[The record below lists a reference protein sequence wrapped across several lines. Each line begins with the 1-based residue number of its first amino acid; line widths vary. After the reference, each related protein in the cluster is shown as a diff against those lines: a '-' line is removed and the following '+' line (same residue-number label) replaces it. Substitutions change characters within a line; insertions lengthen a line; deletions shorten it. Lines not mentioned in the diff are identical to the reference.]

1 MTPGLGAVPS
11 KALVAA
17 DIQVGDHI
25 QAHWFGLTWNID
37 TIIATV
43 VAGAIV
49 VGLGLRIA
57 QGITS
62 GVPNKLQ
69 LAYEVVVDQVQKQ
82 VEDAIGPVAPWTIPL
97 AVTLFLFILFS
108 NWLSILPTLFSGKE
122 YLPPATADTNT
133 TFAMSL
139 LVFVLFT
146 YVGIKHRGFGHYAKG
161 FFKPLALAPIKLIE
175 EVAKP
180 LSLSLRLF
188 GNIFAGGVMV
198 AVIALLP
205 ALISWPFTAGWKLF
219 DMFIGLIQ
227 AFIFAFLSI
236 LYFSFAV
243 SEEH

>member
-1 MTPGLGAVPS
+1 VTPLLGALP
-11 KALVAA
+11 AA
-17 DIQVGDHI
+17 DIKVGDHI
-25 QAHWFGLTWNID
+25 QTHWFGLTWNVD
-37 TIIATV
+37 TIYSTV
-43 VAGAIV
+43 LAGAIV
-49 VGLGLRIA
+49 VILGLIIA
-57 QGITS
+57 RSISST
-62 GVPNKLQ
+62 VPGKLQ
-69 LAYEVVVDQVQKQ
+69 LNYEVVVDQVRNQ
-82 VEDAIGPVAPWTIPL
+82 VEDAVGPVAPWTIPL
-97 AVTLFLFILFS
+97 AITLFLFILFA
-108 NWLSILPTLFSGKE
+108 NWISILPTLFKGTE
-122 YLPPATADTNT
+122 YIPPATADTNT

-146 YVGIKHRGFGHYAKG
+146 YVGIKHRGFGHYVKG
-161 FFKPLALAPIKLIE
+161 FFKPLPLAPIKLIE

-198 AVIALLP
+198 AVIGLLP
-205 ALISWPFTAGWKLF
+205 ALISWPLTGAWKLF

>member
-1 MTPGLGAVPS
+1 VTPLLGTVP
-11 KALVAA
+11 AA
-17 DIQVGDHI
+17 NIKVGDHI
-25 QAHWFGLTWNID
+25 TAHWFGWTWNVD
-37 TIIATV
+37 TIYSTV
-43 VAGAIV
+43 LAGAIV
-49 VGLGLRIA
+49 VILGLVIA
-57 QGITS
+57 RGISS

-69 LAYEVVVDQVQKQ
+69 LTYEVVVDQVRNQ

-97 AVTLFLFILFS
+97 AITLFLFILFC
-108 NWLSILPTLFSGKE
+108 NWLSILPTLFHDRE
-122 YLPPATADTNT
+122 YIPPATADTNT

-146 YVGIKHRGFGHYAKG
+146 YVGIKHRGFGHYVKG
-161 FFKPLALAPIKLIE
+161 FFKPLPLAPIKLIE

-198 AVIALLP
+198 AVIGLFPAYLLWAPTAL
-205 ALISWPFTAGWKLF
+205 WKAF

>member
-1 MTPGLGAVPS
+1 VTPLLARP
-11 KALVAA
+11 LAA
-17 DIQVGDHI
+17 NIEVGDHI
-25 QAHWFGLTWNID
+25 TAHWFGWTWNVD
-37 TIIATV
+37 TIYSTV
-43 VAGAIV
+43 LAGVIV
-49 VGLGLRIA
+49 VVLGLLVARSA
-57 QGITS
+57 S
-62 GVPNKLQ
+62 SRVPGKLQ
-69 LAYEVVVDQVQKQ
+69 LAYETVVDQVRTQ

-97 AVTLFLFILFS
+97 AITLFLFILLS
-108 NWLSILPTLFSGKE
+108 NWLSILPTLYHGKE
-122 YLPPATADTNT
+122 YIPPPTADTNT

-146 YVGIKHRGFGHYAKG
+146 YVGIKHRGFGHYVKG
-161 FFKPLALAPIKLIE
+161 FFKPLPLAPIKLIE
-175 EVAKP
+175 EIAKP

-198 AVIALLP
+198 AVIGLFPSFLLWAPTAL
-205 ALISWPFTAGWKLF
+205 WKAF